1 MTSPEAIAATS
12 VGISARVFRDL
23 HQETSVAARVVLA
36 ASVVDDVLGL
46 LLLSF
51 LVAVARGIGSPR
63 ETALIGLQAI
73 GFLAFSVFLLPPLL
87 RRLPRVPGT
96 VPGLVLC
103 LAMGWGAYQAGL
115 APIVGAFACGLA
127 LGTARIR
134 GKADAGPVRPWD
146 ETSPDPIP
154 LRTAVRGLTAALVAL
169 FFVELGPCGDLR
181 AALLGRAPVPG
192 RGP

>member
-1 MTSPEAIAATS
+1 M
-12 VGISARVFRDL
+12 
-23 HQETSVAARVVLA
+23 
-36 ASVVDDVLGL
+36 
-46 LLLSF
+46 
-51 LVAVARGIGSPR
+51 
-63 ETALIGLQAI
+63 
-73 GFLAFSVFLLPPLL
+73 
-87 RRLPRVPGT
+87 PGT

-169 FFVELGPCGDLR
+169 FFVEMGRRVDLH
-181 AALLGRAPVPG
+181 AALSGSAPVLLAGLVVVAVSGKVAAGIAAPPG
-192 RGP
+192 SRLAVGIGMIPRGEVGLIFAGIGRNLGLVDEAIVSTLVLVVLACDLITPSLLRWRLR